1 MSFPTSD
8 GPSNGKPA
16 PASSMQTISI
26 NGKGSAA
33 PPQTTTDGVELKNMT
48 VDNHKNSNGNGKSNG
63 NVARSEENS
72 RPQLPVESDIMQLAR
87 LGEIGAMQKLFDT
100 KKFNAKYKDEEGITP
115 LHVSEKFLY
124 IFVASY
130 VVRWLIRVFLVL
142 VGGNQ

>member
-1 MSFPTSD
+1 MSFPTSG
-8 GPSNGKPA
+8 GPSNGNPA

-26 NGKGSAA
+26 NGKGTAA

-48 VDNHKNSNGNGKSNG
+48 VDNHNNSNGNGNG
-63 NVARSEENS
+63 PRGEENS